1 MQELGKKNVYDLRLH
16 KMNAFDIGKPCINI
30 AISEV
35 LFEQYRMALIRD
47 KYDIDVWNYD
57 AIERN
62 QIFLDFV
69 QQMFNRLDG
78 LYLHEKCL
86 LIDTIKEY

>member
-1 MQELGKKNVYDLRLH
+1 
-16 KMNAFDIGKPCINI
+16 MNAFDIGKPCINI
-30 AISEV
+30 ARSEV

-47 KYDIDVWNYD
+47 KYDIDVRNDD

-62 QIFLDFV
+62 RIFLDFV
-69 QQMFNRLDG
+69 QQMSNRLDG

-86 LIDTIKEY
+86 FIDTIK